1 MEKVKMTYVNALETV
16 LTGAEMTNEVREKL
30 EALKAS
36 LIKRNAKTG
45 ERKPTKTQKE
55 NAELKAQILDY
66 MTNDYTEPVKA
77 GEIATSFGI
86 SVQKASPL
94 LNQMVE
100 AGLLVKGT
108 GEKRTTVFSVAKAE

>member
-1 MEKVKMTYVNALETV
+1 MEKAKMTYVNALETV
-16 LTGAEMTNEVREKL
+16 LAGAEMTDEVREKL

-36 LIKRNAKTG
+36 LIKRNTKTG
-45 ERKPTKTQKE
+45 ERKPTKAQKE

-108 GEKRTTVFSVAKAE
+108 GEKRSTVFSVAKAE